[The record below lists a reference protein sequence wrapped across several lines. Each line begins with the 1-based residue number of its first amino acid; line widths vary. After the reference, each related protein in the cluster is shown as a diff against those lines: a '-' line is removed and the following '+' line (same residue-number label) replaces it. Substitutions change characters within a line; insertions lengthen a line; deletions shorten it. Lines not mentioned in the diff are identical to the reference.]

1 MTKSNLTYL
10 VRQTF
15 KEWQE
20 DNASRLAAALAYYT
34 IFSIP
39 PLLIIAIAIAAQ
51 IFDQTAVQQ
60 QITNQMQGLIGDS
73 GAQVVEAILENS
85 GQAGE
90 SVLATIISVVTLLL
104 GASGV
109 FGELHSTLNA
119 IWEVQA
125 RPGRGI
131 LGTIKDR
138 FFSFTMVLGVGF
150 LLLVSLVVS
159 AGLAAVNE
167 FITGALPGVV
177 ILAQA
182 INFLVSFGII
192 TVLFALVFKVVP
204 DVRIAWRDVWVGAV
218 VTAFLFTIGKFAIGL
233 YLGNSA
239 PGSTYGAAGS
249 LIVLLLWVYY
259 SAQILFLGAE
269 FTQVYANK
277 FGSHIV
283 ADADAIPMTAE
294 AFPLPKAMNEQ
305 ATAVSASTLQPVQ
318 SPAIHTPIR
327 RTVAR
332 NGRLSPTWQSVADGV
347 NIFHHYTVQILAAL
361 LAIWQFAT
369 GPLTRQQE
377 ISTRQ
382 S

>member
-1 MTKSNLTYL
+1 MLNRSNLKFLLT
-10 VRQTF
+10 QTF

-34 IFSIP
+34 VFSIP

-60 QITNQMQGLIGDS
+60 QITNQMQSLIGDS

-85 GQAGE
+85 SQAGE
-90 SVLATIISVVTLLL
+90 SIWAAIISVVTLLL

-125 RPGRGI
+125 RPGRGL

-167 FITGALPGVV
+167 FVTGALPGLV

-204 DVRIAWRDVWVGAV
+204 DVKIAWRDVWVGAV
-218 VTAFLFTIGKFAIGL
+218 VTAFLFTVGKFAIGL

-283 ADADAIPMTAE
+283 ADADAIPLTPE
-294 AFPLPKAMNEQ
+294 AFPLPQVMAKVE
-305 ATAVSASTLQPVQ
+305 TAVP
-318 SPAIHTPIR
+318 TPTPTPTMPR
-327 RTVAR
+327 RAVGD
-332 NGRLSPTWQSVADGV
+332 GRLSPTWQPVADGV
-347 NIFHHYTVQILAAL
+347 TIFHHYTVQILAAL
-361 LAIWQFAT
+361 LAIWQFVT
-369 GPLTRQQE
+369 RPLIRQQE
-377 ISTRQ
+377 IPTRQ